1 MRAIFIDSK
10 NETVSEWDYD
20 GNYKNIQ
27 KKIGCRVFTVVG
39 DPDSPDDL
47 FVDDE
52 GLFSLTP
59 ETKFFSLPWLAHPLC
74 GNGVVLRCDDEGES
88 IETTTELDVYRDAIS
103 FHDVNE
109 VVAECHFQ
117 DVDEEEEEVKE
128 I

>member
-27 KKIGCRVFTVVG
+27 KKIGCRVFTMVG

-59 ETKFFSLPWLAHPLC
+59 ETKFFTTLARAPLC
-74 GNGVVLRCDDEGES
+74 GNGVVLRCDEEGES
-88 IETTTELDVYRDAIS
+88 IETTTELDVYRDAIR

-117 DVDEEEEEVKE
+117 NVDEEEVKE